1 MFTREKTAKEGLE
14 GAKKMDKMPV
24 ESINFL
30 QSELNEIAGTNISSP
45 AIPQPPEYPQPA
57 RPKGLPRWQTE
68 PQNMIDDVMTR
79 WIKPIKTQQ
88 NYEAVQDRLRYLRA
102 YQPKLTGEMRVRCD
116 TAIKL
121 LEEKVNEFET
131 KNIYRFIRKIAAFVR
146 KPIENEAQLK
156 EAEDYI
162 SQLTER
168 SAKLVGNYARAVNEY
183 ISRLK
188 DLINNYREK
197 PYEGGKKMNESVK
210 ELTKEV
216 SQITG
221 EVKGLG
227 SPGEKAE
234 PTPMAAIPEV
244 LRPFWTYVL
253 YGVIPK
259 PRWKHTI
266 DSQYCKIETI
276 VPDKEWRLYWE
287 DTDEDISA
295 VWPREVPD
303 WDYDEPILHVLRTNN
318 ELNITMEKYGGR
330 LHSDIYYGDTRLWEA
345 AGGMVHVGV
354 GETKTVPVSVTP
366 GPGIPSPPPTPTWLD
381 KLKKY
386 APWIIGVVAIG
397 GTLYFVT
404 RKK

>member
-1 MFTREKTAKEGLE
+1 
-14 GAKKMDKMPV
+14 
-24 ESINFL
+24 
-30 QSELNEIAGTNISSP
+30 
-45 AIPQPPEYPQPA
+45 
-57 RPKGLPRWQTE
+57 LPRWQTE

-102 YQPKLTGEMRVRCD
+102 YQPKLTGEIRVRCD

-197 PYEGGKKMNESVK
+197 PYEGEKKMNESVK

-227 SPGEKAE
+227 SPGEKIE
-234 PTPMAAIPEV
+234 PTPIEEIPEV
-244 LRPFWTYVL
+244 LRGFWTYVL
-253 YGVIPK
+253 RGAEHK
-259 PRWKHTI
+259 PTWKHTI

-276 VPDKEWRLYWE
+276 VPDKEWRLGFE
-287 DTDEDISA
+287 DRDEAFGPS
-295 VWPREVPD
+295 PD
-303 WDYDEPILHVLRTNN
+303 WDYDEPILHIVKTNGD
-318 ELNITMEKYGGR
+318 LTVTIEKYGGWAF
-330 LHSDIYYGDTRLWEA
+330 SDIYYGEERLWDVV
-345 AGGMVHVGV
+345 GGMLHNKVGQS
-354 GETKTVPVSVTP
+354 KTVTAIVAPPVTP
-366 GPGIPSPPPTPTWLD
+366 EIPVTPTDTLITT
-381 KLKKY
+381 LKKY